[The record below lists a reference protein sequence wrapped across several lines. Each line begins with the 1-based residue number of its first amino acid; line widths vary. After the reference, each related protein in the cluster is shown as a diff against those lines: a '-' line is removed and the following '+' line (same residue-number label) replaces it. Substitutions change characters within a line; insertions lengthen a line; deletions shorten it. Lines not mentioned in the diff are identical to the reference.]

1 MNTTRQT
8 SPQLRKG
15 PAQVT
20 GYLTPGSAIGIIRIY
35 AAETLVGC
43 CLS

>member
-1 MNTTRQT
+1 MKTMRATF
-8 SPQLRKG
+8 PQLRKG

-20 GYLTPGSAIGIIRIY
+20 DVLTPGSAIKSIGIS
-35 AAETLVGC
+35 AVKTLVAC

>member
-1 MNTTRQT
+1 MNASYQT

-20 GYLTPGSAIGIIRIY
+20 GYLTPGSAIGVIRID

>member
-1 MNTTRQT
+1 MNATRQT
-8 SPQLRKG
+8 SPQLKKG

-20 GYLTPGSAIGIIRIY
+20 GYLTPGSAIRVIRIY

>member
-20 GYLTPGSAIGIIRIY
+20 GYLTPGSAIGVIRIY
-35 AAETLVGC
+35 AAETPVGC

>member
-1 MNTTRQT
+1 MTTAHQT
-8 SPQLRKG
+8 SPQLKKG

-20 GYLTPGSAIGIIRIY
+20 GYLTPGSAIGVIRIY
-35 AAETLVGC
+35 AAEMPVGC

>member
-1 MNTTRQT
+1 MNTIRQK

-20 GYLTPGSAIGIIRIY
+20 GCLTPGSAIGVIRIY

>member
-1 MNTTRQT
+1 MNTTHRT
-8 SPQLRKG
+8 SPQLKKG

-20 GYLTPGSAIGIIRIY
+20 GCLTPGSAIGVIRIY
-35 AAETLVGC
+35 TEETLVGC

>member
-1 MNTTRQT
+1 MKNTQT
-8 SPQLRKG
+8 TFPQLRKG

-20 GYLTPGSAIGIIRIY
+20 DVLTPGSAILSVGIS
-35 AAETLVGC
+35 AAKALVGC

>member
-1 MNTTRQT
+1 MTTTHQT
-8 SPQLRKG
+8 SPQLKKG

-20 GYLTPGSAIGIIRIY
+20 GYLTPGSAIGVIRIY
-35 AAETLVGC
+35 AAEALVGC